1 MNLKEHINIAVL
13 QFSCVSQVCT
23 TAEKKRITFICIYV
37 FCVFFAF
44 FPLHENLASHFC
56 DFVCRSCQA
65 ERLRFLAP
73 SPLSSPVAALVTGK
87 GDGSMGDLSDLKKL
101 HQSSKPIL
109 DFVLG
114 I

>member
-23 TAEKKRITFICIYV
+23 TAEKKGSLSFLLLCV
-37 FCVFFAF
+37 LCVFLHF
-44 FPLHENLASHFC
+44 FPLHENLDSHFC
-56 DFVCRSCQA
+56 DFVCRRCQA

-87 GDGSMGDLSDLKKL
+87 GDGSMGDLRR
-101 HQSSKPIL
+101 P
-109 DFVLG
+109 
-114 I
+114 